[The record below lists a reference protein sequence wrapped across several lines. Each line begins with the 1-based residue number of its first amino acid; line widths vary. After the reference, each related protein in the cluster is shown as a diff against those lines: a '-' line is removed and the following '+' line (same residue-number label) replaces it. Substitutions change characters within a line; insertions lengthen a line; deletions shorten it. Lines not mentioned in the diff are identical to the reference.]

1 MAKKQN
7 IRYGQAAVEADVCAG
22 LDEADEDVKVED
34 GADGPHR
41 DLAVDDNTT

>member
-22 LDEADEDVKVED
+22 LDEADEDVRSRMVLTVHIEI
-34 GADGPHR
+34 
-41 DLAVDDNTT
+41 